1 MEKKIDRTCTNNCSD
16 VCGECQIPTKKMENK
31 QTAVSLIAE
40 NFNLLSDKD
49 FKSWFLNSL
58 DYLEQLEKQ
67 QIVAAHFTGQPFSST
82 MLHNA
87 EQYYSETY
95 GKD

>member
-1 MEKKIDRTCTNNCSD
+1 M
-16 VCGECQIPTKKMENK
+16 GNK

-67 QIVAAHFTGQPFSST
+67 QIVQSYLAGDC
-82 MLHNA
+82 HNKTP
-87 EQYYSETY
+87 EQYYTETY

>member
-1 MEKKIDRTCTNNCSD
+1 MAVKLNKMEK
-16 VCGECQIPTKKMENK
+16 K

-67 QIVAAHFTGQPFSST
+67 QIEKTWFDST
-82 MLHNA
+82 MQFDNA
-87 EQYYSETY
+87 AEMTYKKSFEQYYSDTY

>member
-1 MEKKIDRTCTNNCSD
+1 M
-16 VCGECQIPTKKMENK
+16 K

-58 DYLEQLEKQ
+58 DYLTNLERQ
-67 QIVAAHFTGQPFSST
+67 QIIDAVDGFPIEHRNLDGAEYYTQTFTEPK
-82 MLHNA
+82 N
-87 EQYYSETY
+87 
-95 GKD
+95 D

>member
-1 MEKKIDRTCTNNCSD
+1 MET
-16 VCGECQIPTKKMENK
+16 K
-31 QTAVSLIAE
+31 QTVLSLIAE

-67 QIVAAHFTGQPFSST
+67 QIVDGVYAGYNYDGARLEEHS
-82 MLHNA
+82 
-87 EQYYSETY
+87 EQYYSTTY
-95 GKD
+95 GKE

>member
-1 MEKKIDRTCTNNCSD
+1 MS
-16 VCGECQIPTKKMENK
+16 K

-58 DYLEQLEKQ
+58 DYLTNLERQ
-67 QIVAAHFTGQPFSST
+67 QIIDAHKDNAVMYEMDATAQAEHYYTQTFTEPK
-82 MLHNA
+82 N
-87 EQYYSETY
+87 
-95 GKD
+95 D